1 MAIGNGSLAML
12 RPVVRL
18 VPRRCSSFIRLT
30 THVPVLPMMP
40 SPQRVE
46 ELANSTVL
54 LTYTRR
60 HSRLTVLPDS
70 TVVSS
75 HLLLVLSSTVAFTS
89 VSMIP

>member
-30 THVPVLPMMP
+30 MHVPVLPMMP

-46 ELANSTVL
+46 EPANSTVL

-60 HSRLTVLPDS
+60 LSRLTVLPDS

-75 HLLLVLSSTVAFTS
+75 HLSLVLSSTVAFTS

>member
-1 MAIGNGSLAML
+1 MVIGSGLL
-12 RPVVRL
+12 VTLRL
-18 VPRRCSSFIRLT
+18 VVLLVRRRSSSSTLST
-30 THVPVLPMMP
+30 TPVHVLPMMP

-46 ELANSTVL
+46 EPANSTVL

-60 HSRLTVLPDS
+60 LSRLTVLPDS

-75 HLLLVLSSTVAFTS
+75 HLSLVLSSTVAFTS